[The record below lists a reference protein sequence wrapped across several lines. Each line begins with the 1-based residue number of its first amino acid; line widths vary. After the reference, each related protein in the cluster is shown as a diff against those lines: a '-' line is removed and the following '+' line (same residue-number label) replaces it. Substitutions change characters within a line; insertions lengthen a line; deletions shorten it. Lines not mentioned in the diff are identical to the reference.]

1 MKRTIEIPDDLD
13 AKIQDLHNQW
23 REYART
29 TYAETV
35 RVLLTLGLDAIENRP
50 PLDTKNPPTKDSD
63 LDRGTNEK
71 LINCY

>member
-1 MKRTIEIPDDLD
+1 MKRTIEIPTDLD

-23 REYART
+23 REYAGT

-50 PLDTKNPPTKDSD
+50 PLDTKKPRPRIVTLTGGTDEK
-63 LDRGTNEK
+63 RGK
-71 LINCY
+71 